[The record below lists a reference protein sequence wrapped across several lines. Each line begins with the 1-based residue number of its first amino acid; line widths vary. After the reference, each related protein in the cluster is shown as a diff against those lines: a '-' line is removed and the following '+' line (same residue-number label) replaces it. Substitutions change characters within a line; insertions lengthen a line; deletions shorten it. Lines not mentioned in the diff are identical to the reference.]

1 MACDKYKDLM
11 MGYLDDE
18 LTDEQRKEFEE
29 HIASHPECKEEFEEF
44 KKLNELT
51 ETLRLSEPEDKV
63 WEEYWSASYNKY
75 ERNLGWILFSVA
87 AILLLIYGGF
97 KLIEGIIVNP
107 EIGMLLKGGLLVL
120 IAGLAI
126 LFVSVL
132 RERLFIRKK
141 DRYDDV
147 RR

>member
-18 LTDEQRKEFEE
+18 LTAEQRKEFEN
-29 HIASHPECKEEFEEF
+29 HIAANSECAAEFEEF
-44 KKLNELT
+44 KKLSELT

-63 WEEYWSASYNKY
+63 WEEYWSVSYNKY
-75 ERNLGWILFSVA
+75 ERNLGWIMFSVA

-97 KLIEGIIVNP
+97 KMIEEVISDPN
-107 EIGMLLKGGLLVL
+107 IGLLLKGGLLVL
-120 IAGLAI
+120 IVGLAI
-126 LFVSVL
+126 MFVSIL

-147 RR
+147 TR